1 MGIYWCTEMDSIREM
16 DIYLFADS
24 QLNSTPD
31 FTTSGSSIHLFSNAA
46 HLSPG
51 QVLEPQ
57 GDVITALKEGVILT
71 LVTFR
76 GARDSRLHVSVWGQP
91 YTVSERRTRIV

>member
-1 MGIYWCTEMDSIREM
+1 VYGDGQHPGNG
-16 DIYLFADS
+16 YLPFADS

-76 GARDSRLHVSVWGQP
+76 GP
-91 YTVSERRTRIV
+91 